1 MLSHAAGV
9 SQSLPWRL
17 LVLLFPQGVE
27 KISGTLIE
35 GAGARVDTHI
45 GASQTRVLPI
55 DLVDALSTAR
65 SKQRSKAA
73 S

>member
-1 MLSHAAGV
+1 M
-9 SQSLPWRL
+9 
-17 LVLLFPQGVE
+17 LLFPQGVE

-35 GAGARVDTHI
+35 DAGARIETHVDA
-45 GASQTRVLPI
+45 GETRVLPI